1 MKFFLIFAIGCLL
14 CGSVKAQHQPLFD
27 EYVREAGDQAELFTG
42 KIESGYPSMIYTNHP
57 YWLNQEF
64 CTGEVLYKGLLYKQV
79 SLRYDAY
86 LQQLVVNT
94 PVKRSHVYVP
104 MDRVERFKLEG
115 TEYARRNGEFMAILY
130 SSPRMELVEQVQVSL
145 KEELVD
151 NEKVKR
157 EFRREVKYYL
167 LRAGQTHE
175 VSKLK
180 SVMKLFPGRG
190 KALKNFAKMHQ
201 LDFGVFRQSSLIT
214 LVKYA
219 DELLEQPL
227 N

>member
-1 MKFFLIFAIGCLL
+1 L
-14 CGSVKAQHQPLFD
+14 KAQHQPLFD

-151 NEKVKR
+151 NERVKR

-190 KALKNFAKMHQ
+190 KALKSFAKMHQ

>member
-1 MKFFLIFAIGCLL
+1 
-14 CGSVKAQHQPLFD
+14 VKAQHQPLFD

-190 KALKNFAKMHQ
+190 KALKSFAKMHQ

>member
-64 CTGEVLYKGLLYKQV
+64 CIGEVLYKGLLYKQV

-115 TEYARRNGEFMAILY
+115 TEYARRNGEFMALLY

-151 NEKVKR
+151 E
-157 EFRREVKYYL
+157 
-167 LRAGQTHE
+167 
-175 VSKLK
+175 
-180 SVMKLFPGRG
+180 
-190 KALKNFAKMHQ
+190 
-201 LDFGVFRQSSLIT
+201 D
-214 LVKYA
+214 
-219 DELLEQPL
+219 
-227 N
+227 